1 MGHVFRRP
9 PGKLG
14 RPLAITLVLVLS
26 WAGCIGYKASS
37 IAPPTPGA
45 MPAWLTQGGI
55 SIGADPYTDPERQK
69 AAFDA
74 DFGEERILAIQVFVK
89 NGGDA
94 PVILRRS
101 DITLALPDGRGIAP
115 APADMVAARLHS
127 AGKVLALT
135 LGFGVVGAVA
145 GTQAASAEHQSRRAD
160 YVWKELAAES
170 RLLKDQSRHGFVYFM
185 PPRGTPPFAEA
196 TLMVRLIDPQQRAVI
211 PVSLPLT
218 GLGFRG
224 AKTDESQTPA
234 SPTGER

>member
-1 MGHVFRRP
+1 MGHVSRRP
-9 PGKLG
+9 PGMSG
-14 RPLAITLVLVLS
+14 RPLAIALLLVFS
-26 WAGCIGYKASS
+26 SAGCIAYKTSS

-45 MPAWLTQGGI
+45 MPAWLTHGSI

-74 DFGEERILAIQVFVK
+74 DFGEERILAIQVFAQ

-94 PVILRRS
+94 SVILRRS
-101 DITLALPDGRGIAP
+101 DVALVLPDGRRFAP

-145 GTQAASAEHQSRRAD
+145 GTQAASTEHQSRRTD
-160 YVWKELAAES
+160 YVWKELPAES

-196 TLMVRLIDPQQRAVI
+196 TLMVRLIDPQQRTVI
-211 PVSLPLT
+211 PVSLTLT

-224 AKTDESQTPA
+224 AKTDE
-234 SPTGER
+234 